1 MLNKMKKSIAFF
13 LKGGIILINNRKGR
27 LPMKI
32 QRIAL
37 DGFKNLNNVN
47 IAFSKITSLVALN
60 NFGKSNVLSGIDF
73 GIDFM
78 KYNEEQRQNLMSLD
92 NVMPINNA
100 SLDKDFRYEIEMTT
114 IIEAVKYRIIY
125 GFTFGWLRTREDEA
139 NIKNEYLK
147 VKVDEKGKKYNQL
160 INRQG
165 QEAFYKSSETGR
177 CTTPTMIGNV
187 ELVVNKLKAFDQ
199 LYYIEIIRKLND
211 LKLYMEN
218 NLDPKEF
225 YMPNPIISKG
235 SEYYID
241 SHSLP
246 RVIAKLKQINSGKFD
261 LLLDAYKSLF
271 PDIEDVIVRE
281 IQVSSEGAIVVPDD
295 VPFIVSDSI
304 YLLFVRYKNL
314 CRLIDFEAMSD
325 GAKRVFMILTKI
337 IMASLEERNISLI
350 AIEEPENSIHPS
362 LFRTYL
368 QIISDLL
375 DDCKVIITS
384 HSPYIISFMDLDSI
398 YVGVHRDGGM
408 VEFHGF
414 RKNKEKMLED
424 DADSLDMG
432 MGDYIFSMLADNESE
447 IEGYL
452 ECDAVE

>member
-1 MLNKMKKSIAFF
+1 
-13 LKGGIILINNRKGR
+13 
-27 LPMKI
+27 MKI

-47 IAFSKITSLVALN
+47 IVFSKITSLVALN
-60 NFGKSNVLSGIDF
+60 NFGKSNVLAGIDF
-73 GIDFM
+73 GINFM
-78 KYNEEQRQNLMSLD
+78 KCNEERRQVLMRAE
-92 NVMPINNA
+92 NVMPINKA
-100 SLDKDFRYEIEMTT
+100 SLNKDFRYEIEMTT
-114 IIEAVKYRIIY
+114 MAGSVKYRIIY
-125 GFTFGWLRTREDEA
+125 GFTFGWMRIKEDEA
-139 NIKNEYLK
+139 YVKNEYLK
-147 VKVDEKGKKYNQL
+147 VKVDEKGRKYNQL

-165 QEAFYKSSETGR
+165 QKAFYKSSETGR
-177 CTTPTMIGNV
+177 CATSTQIGIA

-199 LYYIEIIRKLND
+199 LYYIEIIKRLND

-225 YMPNPIISKG
+225 YMPNPIISKR
-235 SEYYID
+235 SSAYFID
-241 SHSLP
+241 SRSLP
-246 RVIAKLKQINSGKFD
+246 RVIAKLKQISTRKFD

-271 PDIEDVIVRE
+271 PNIEDVIVKE
-281 IQVSSEGAIVVPDD
+281 LQISGEGTVVVPDD

-304 YLLFVRYKNL
+304 YLLFVRDKNL

-337 IMASLEERNISLI
+337 IMASLEEKNISLI

-384 HSPYIISFMDLDSI
+384 HSPYIINFMDLDSI
-398 YVGVHRDGGM
+398 YVGIQREGGM
-408 VEFHGF
+408 AEFHGF
-414 RKNKEKMLED
+414 KKSKEKMLEN

-432 MGDYIFSMLADNESE
+432 MGDYIFSMLSDNESE
-447 IEGYL
+447 IEEYL
-452 ECDAVE
+452 ECES

>member
-1 MLNKMKKSIAFF
+1 
-13 LKGGIILINNRKGR
+13 
-27 LPMKI
+27 MKI

-37 DGFKNLNNVN
+37 DGFKNLSNVN

-60 NFGKSNVLSGIDF
+60 NFGKSNVLAGIDF

-78 KYNEEQRQNLMSLD
+78 KCNEEQRHGLMRSD
-92 NVMPINNA
+92 NVMPINKS
-100 SLDKDFRYEIEMTT
+100 SLNKDFCYEIEMTT
-114 IIEAVKYRIIY
+114 TIDSVKYRIIY
-125 GFTFGWLRTREDEA
+125 GFSFGWLRTREDEA
-139 NIKNEYLK
+139 DIKSEYLK
-147 VKVDEKGKKYNQL
+147 VKIDEKGRKYNQL

-177 CTTPTMIGNV
+177 CAASTQIGNA

-199 LYYIEIIRKLND
+199 LYYIEIIRRLND

-235 SEYYID
+235 GSEYYID
-241 SHSLP
+241 SRSLP

-271 PDIEDVIVRE
+271 PDIEDVIVKE
-281 IQVSSEGAIVVPDD
+281 IQISSEGAIVVPDD

-304 YLLFVRYKNL
+304 YLLFVRDKNL

-362 LFRTYL
+362 LFQTYL

-398 YVGVHRDGGM
+398 YVGIHQEDGIA
-408 VEFHGF
+408 EFHRF
-414 RKNKEKMLED
+414 KKSKEKMLED

-432 MGDYIFSMLADNESE
+432 MGDYIFSMLSDNESE

-452 ECDAVE
+452 ECEAVE

>member
-1 MLNKMKKSIAFF
+1 M
-13 LKGGIILINNRKGR
+13 INNRKGA

-37 DGFKNLNNVN
+37 DGFKNLSNVS
-47 IAFSKITSLVALN
+47 ITFSRITSLVALN

-78 KYNEEQRQNLMSLD
+78 KCNEERRKSLMGADSI
-92 NVMPINNA
+92 MPINRA
-100 SLDKDFRYEIEMTT
+100 SMDKDFRYEIEMTT
-114 IIEAVKYRIIY
+114 TVNCVKYRIVY
-125 GFTFGWLRTREDEA
+125 GFVFGWLRTEEDEA
-139 NIKNEYLK
+139 EIKNEYLK
-147 VKVDEKGKKYNQL
+147 IKIDEKGKKYNQF
-160 INRQG
+160 ISRQG
-165 QEAFYKSSETGR
+165 KEAFYKSSETGR
-177 CTTPTMIGNV
+177 CATPTQIGNT
-187 ELVVNKLKAFDQ
+187 ELVVNKLKAFDH
-199 LYYIEIIRKLND
+199 LYYIEIIKKLND
-211 LKLYMEN
+211 LKLYIEN

-235 SEYYID
+235 SSEYFID
-241 SHSLP
+241 SHNLP
-246 RVIAKLKQINSGKFD
+246 RVIAKLKQINPEKFD

-281 IQVSSEGAIVVPDD
+281 LRISGEGNVVMPDD

-304 YLLFVRYKNL
+304 YLLYVRDKNL

-362 LFRTYL
+362 LFCTYL

-375 DDCKVIITS
+375 DECKVIITS
-384 HSPYIISFMDLDSI
+384 HSPYIINFMDLDSI
-398 YVGVHRDGGM
+398 YVGIPRKGGIA
-408 VEFHGF
+408 EFHGF
-414 RKNKEKMLED
+414 KNSREKMLET
-424 DADSLDMG
+424 DADSLDMS
-432 MGDYIFSMLADNESE
+432 MGDYIFSMLSDDESE
-447 IEGYL
+447 MERYL
-452 ECDAVE
+452 ECDAVG

>member
-1 MLNKMKKSIAFF
+1 MATQKKSEFIDVSAIVREYVSKWYWFAISVVVCVA
-13 LKGGIILINNRKGR
+13 LGWLATKVIKPKYAVNANVLISQDEKGGMASLGSIGDLFGSKASVDDEIFVISSHSVYRDVVKDLATN
-27 LPMKI
+27 KI
-32 QRIAL
+32 HKVKM
-37 DGFKNLNNVN
+37 GFLNNVFAYPEFPVDV
-47 IAFSKITSLVALN
+47 IAAP
-60 NFGKSNVLSGIDF
+60 GI
-73 GIDFM
+73 IDTL
-78 KYNEEQRQNLMSLD
+78 R
-92 NVMPINNA
+92 
-100 SLDKDFRYEIEMTT
+100 TT
-114 IIEAVKYRIIY
+114 IV
-125 GFTFGWLRTREDEA
+125 F
-139 NIKNEYLK
+139 K
-147 VKVDEKGKKYNQL
+147 VKIDEKGKKYNQL

-165 QEAFYKSSETGR
+165 REAFYKSSETGR
-177 CTTPTMIGNV
+177 CATPTQIGNV

-199 LYYIEIIRKLND
+199 LYYIEIIKRLND

-218 NLDPKEF
+218 NIDPKEF

-235 SEYYID
+235 SSEYFID
-241 SHSLP
+241 SRSLP
-246 RVIAKLKQINSGKFD
+246 RVIAKLKQINPGKFD

-271 PDIEDVIVRE
+271 PDIEDVIVKE
-281 IQVSSEGAIVVPDD
+281 IQISSEGTIVVPDD
-295 VPFIVSDSI
+295 IPFIVSDSI
-304 YLLFVRYKNL
+304 YLLFVRDKNL

-384 HSPYIISFMDLDSI
+384 HSPYIISFMDLGSI
-398 YVGVHRDGGM
+398 YVGIHRDGGM
-408 VEFHGF
+408 AEFHGF
-414 RKNKEKMLED
+414 KKNKEKTLED

>member
-1 MLNKMKKSIAFF
+1 M
-13 LKGGIILINNRKGR
+13 INNRKDR

-37 DGFKNLNNVN
+37 DGFKNLSNVN

-73 GIDFM
+73 GINFM
-78 KYNEEQRQNLMSLD
+78 KYNEEQRQSLMRSD
-92 NVMPINNA
+92 NAMPINKA

-114 IIEAVKYRIIY
+114 IIRTVKYRIIY
-125 GFTFGWLRTREDEA
+125 GFTFGWLRIKEDEA
-139 NIKNEYLK
+139 SIKNEYLK
-147 VKVDEKGKKYNQL
+147 VKIDEKGKKYNQL

-165 QEAFYKSSETGR
+165 QEAVYKSSETGR
-177 CTTPTMIGNV
+177 CATHTQIGNM

-199 LYYIEIIRKLND
+199 LYYIEIIKRLND

-235 SEYYID
+235 SSEYFID
-241 SHSLP
+241 SRSLP
-246 RVIAKLKQINSGKFD
+246 RVIAKLKQINPGKFD

-271 PDIEDVIVRE
+271 PDIEDVIVKE
-281 IQVSSEGAIVVPDD
+281 IQISSEGAIVVPDD

-304 YLLFVRYKNL
+304 YLLFVRDKNL

-375 DDCKVIITS
+375 EDCKVIITS
-384 HSPYIISFMDLDSI
+384 HSPYIISFMDLESI
-398 YVGVHRDGGM
+398 YVGINRDGGM
-408 VEFHGF
+408 VKFHGF
-414 RKNKEKMLED
+414 KKNKEKMLED
-424 DADSLDMG
+424 DADSFDMG
-432 MGDYIFSMLADNESE
+432 MGDYIFSMLADNESR
-447 IEGYL
+447 IEEYL
-452 ECDAVE
+452 ECDAFE

>member
-1 MLNKMKKSIAFF
+1 MID
-13 LKGGIILINNRKGR
+13 NRKGR
-27 LPMKI
+27 IPMKI

-37 DGFKNLNNVN
+37 DGFKNLSNVN
-47 IAFSKITSLVALN
+47 ITFSKITSLVALN

-73 GIDFM
+73 GTDFM
-78 KYNEEQRQNLMSLD
+78 KYNEEQRQNLMKSD
-92 NVMPINNA
+92 NVMPINRA

-114 IIEAVKYRIIY
+114 IIGATKYRIIY
-125 GFTFGWLRTREDEA
+125 GFTFGWLRTKEDEA
-139 NIKNEYLK
+139 SIKNEYLK
-147 VKVDEKGKKYNQL
+147 VKIDEKGKKYNQL
-160 INRQG
+160 INRQE

-177 CTTPTMIGNV
+177 CATPTQIGNV

-199 LYYIEIIRKLND
+199 LYYIEIIKRLND

-235 SEYYID
+235 SSEYFID
-241 SHSLP
+241 SRSLP
-246 RVIAKLKQINSGKFD
+246 RVIAKLKQINPGKFD

-271 PDIEDVIVRE
+271 PDIEDVIVKE
-281 IQVSSEGAIVVPDD
+281 IQISSEGTIVVPDD

-304 YLLFVRYKNL
+304 YLLFVRDKNL

-384 HSPYIISFMDLDSI
+384 HSPYIISFMNLGCI
-398 YVGVHRDGGM
+398 YVGIHRDGGM
-408 VEFHGF
+408 AEFHGF
-414 RKNKEKMLED
+414 KKNKEKMLED

>member
-1 MLNKMKKSIAFF
+1 M
-13 LKGGIILINNRKGR
+13 INNRKDR

-37 DGFKNLNNVN
+37 DGFKNLSNVN

-73 GIDFM
+73 GINFM
-78 KYNEEQRQNLMSLD
+78 KYNEEQRQSLMRSD
-92 NVMPINNA
+92 NAMPINKA

-114 IIEAVKYRIIY
+114 IIRTVKYRIIY
-125 GFTFGWLRTREDEA
+125 GFTFGWLRIKEDEA
-139 NIKNEYLK
+139 SIKNEYLK
-147 VKVDEKGKKYNQL
+147 VKIDEKGKKYNQL

-165 QEAFYKSSETGR
+165 QEAVYKSSETGR
-177 CTTPTMIGNV
+177 CATHTQIGNM

-199 LYYIEIIRKLND
+199 LYYIEIIKRLND

-235 SEYYID
+235 SSEYFID
-241 SHSLP
+241 SRSLP
-246 RVIAKLKQINSGKFD
+246 RVIAKLKQINPGKFD

-271 PDIEDVIVRE
+271 PDIEDVIVKE
-281 IQVSSEGAIVVPDD
+281 IQISSEGAIVVPDD

-304 YLLFVRYKNL
+304 YLLFVRDKNL

-375 DDCKVIITS
+375 EDCKVIITS
-384 HSPYIISFMDLDSI
+384 HSPYIISFMDLESI
-398 YVGVHRDGGM
+398 YVGINRDGGM
-408 VEFHGF
+408 VKFHGF
-414 RKNKEKMLED
+414 KKNKEKMLED
-424 DADSLDMG
+424 DADSFDMG
-432 MGDYIFSMLADNESE
+432 MGDYIFSMLTDNESR
-447 IEGYL
+447 IEEYL
-452 ECDAVE
+452 ECDAFE

>member
-1 MLNKMKKSIAFF
+1 M
-13 LKGGIILINNRKGR
+13 INNRKDR

-37 DGFKNLNNVN
+37 DGFKNLSNVN

-73 GIDFM
+73 GINFM
-78 KYNEEQRQNLMSLD
+78 KYNEEQRQSLMRSD
-92 NVMPINNA
+92 NAMPINKA

-114 IIEAVKYRIIY
+114 IIRTVKYRIIY
-125 GFTFGWLRTREDEA
+125 GFTFGWLRIKEDEA
-139 NIKNEYLK
+139 SIKNEYLK
-147 VKVDEKGKKYNQL
+147 VKIDEKGKKYNQL

-165 QEAFYKSSETGR
+165 QEAVYKSSETGR
-177 CTTPTMIGNV
+177 CATHTQIGNM

-199 LYYIEIIRKLND
+199 LYYIEIIKRLND

-235 SEYYID
+235 SSEYFID
-241 SHSLP
+241 SRSLP
-246 RVIAKLKQINSGKFD
+246 RVIAKLKQTNPGKFD

-271 PDIEDVIVRE
+271 PDIEDVIVKE
-281 IQVSSEGAIVVPDD
+281 IQISSEGAIVVPDD

-304 YLLFVRYKNL
+304 YLLFVRDKNL

-375 DDCKVIITS
+375 EDCKVIITS
-384 HSPYIISFMDLDSI
+384 HSPYIISFMDLESI
-398 YVGVHRDGGM
+398 YVGINRDGGM
-408 VEFHGF
+408 VKFHGF
-414 RKNKEKMLED
+414 KKNKEKMLED
-424 DADSLDMG
+424 DADSFDMG
-432 MGDYIFSMLADNESE
+432 MGDYIFSMLADNESR
-447 IEGYL
+447 IEEYL
-452 ECDAVE
+452 ECDAFE

>member
-1 MLNKMKKSIAFF
+1 
-13 LKGGIILINNRKGR
+13 
-27 LPMKI
+27 MKI

-37 DGFKNLNNVN
+37 DGFKNLSNVN

-60 NFGKSNVLSGIDF
+60 NFGKSNVLCGIDF

-78 KYNEEQRQNLMSLD
+78 KANEDQRQSLMRSD
-92 NVMPINNA
+92 NVMPINKA

-114 IIEAVKYRIIY
+114 TIDFVKYRIIY
-125 GFTFGWLRTREDEA
+125 GFTLGWLRAKEDEA
-139 NIKNEYLK
+139 KIKNEYLK
-147 VKVDEKGKKYNQL
+147 VKIDEKGRKYNQI

-177 CTTPTMIGNV
+177 CATSTQIGNL

-199 LYYIEIIRKLND
+199 LYYIEIIRRLND

-225 YMPNPIISKG
+225 YMPNPIISKRG
-235 SEYYID
+235 MEYYID
-241 SHSLP
+241 SRSLP
-246 RVIAKLKQINSGKFD
+246 RVIAKLKQINPGKFD

-271 PDIEDVIVRE
+271 PDIEDVIVKE
-281 IQVSSEGAIVVPDD
+281 LQISSEGAVVVPDD

-304 YLLFVRYKNL
+304 YLLFVRDKNL

-398 YVGVHRDGGM
+398 YVGIHQEGGLA
-408 VEFHGF
+408 EFHGF
-414 RKNKEKMLED
+414 KKSKEKMLED

-432 MGDYIFSMLADNESE
+432 MGDYIFSMLANSESE
-447 IEGYL
+447 INEYL
-452 ECDAVE
+452 ECGSVE

>member
-1 MLNKMKKSIAFF
+1 
-13 LKGGIILINNRKGR
+13 
-27 LPMKI
+27 MKI

-37 DGFKNLNNVN
+37 DGFKNLSNVN

-73 GIDFM
+73 GINFM
-78 KYNEEQRQNLMSLD
+78 KYNEEQRQSLMRSD
-92 NVMPINNA
+92 NAMPINKA

-114 IIEAVKYRIIY
+114 IIRTVKYRIIY
-125 GFTFGWLRTREDEA
+125 GFTFGWLRIKEDEA
-139 NIKNEYLK
+139 SIKNEYLK
-147 VKVDEKGKKYNQL
+147 VKIDEKGKKYNQL

-165 QEAFYKSSETGR
+165 QEAVYKSSETGR
-177 CTTPTMIGNV
+177 CATHTQIGNM

-199 LYYIEIIRKLND
+199 LYYIEIIKRLND

-235 SEYYID
+235 SSEYFID
-241 SHSLP
+241 SRSLP
-246 RVIAKLKQINSGKFD
+246 RVIAKLKQINPGKFD

-271 PDIEDVIVRE
+271 PDIEDVIVKE
-281 IQVSSEGAIVVPDD
+281 IQISSEGAIVVPDD

-304 YLLFVRYKNL
+304 YLLFVRDKNL

-375 DDCKVIITS
+375 EDCKVIITS
-384 HSPYIISFMDLDSI
+384 HSPYIISFMDLESI
-398 YVGVHRDGGM
+398 YVGINRDGGM
-408 VEFHGF
+408 VKFHGF
-414 RKNKEKMLED
+414 KKNKEKMLED
-424 DADSLDMG
+424 DADSFDMG
-432 MGDYIFSMLADNESE
+432 MGDYIFSMLTDNESR
-447 IEGYL
+447 IEEYL
-452 ECDAVE
+452 ECDAFE

>member
-1 MLNKMKKSIAFF
+1 M
-13 LKGGIILINNRKGR
+13 INNRKDR

-37 DGFKNLNNVN
+37 DGFKNLSNVN

-78 KYNEEQRQNLMSLD
+78 KCNEEQRQNLMRSD
-92 NVMPINNA
+92 NAMPINKA

-114 IIEAVKYRIIY
+114 IIRTVKYRIIY
-125 GFTFGWLRTREDEA
+125 GFTFGWLRIKEDEA
-139 NIKNEYLK
+139 SIKNEYLK
-147 VKVDEKGKKYNQL
+147 VKIDEKGKKYNQL

-165 QEAFYKSSETGR
+165 QEAVYKSSETGR
-177 CTTPTMIGNV
+177 CATHTQIGNM

-199 LYYIEIIRKLND
+199 LYYIEIIKRLND

-235 SEYYID
+235 SSEYFID
-241 SHSLP
+241 SRSLP
-246 RVIAKLKQINSGKFD
+246 RVIAKLKQTNPGKFD

-271 PDIEDVIVRE
+271 PDIEDVIVKE
-281 IQVSSEGAIVVPDD
+281 IQISSEGAIVVPDD

-304 YLLFVRYKNL
+304 YLLFVRDKNL

-375 DDCKVIITS
+375 EDCKVIITS
-384 HSPYIISFMDLDSI
+384 HSPYIISFMDLESI
-398 YVGVHRDGGM
+398 YVGINRDGGM
-408 VEFHGF
+408 VKFHGF
-414 RKNKEKMLED
+414 KKNKEKMLED
-424 DADSLDMG
+424 DADSFDMG
-432 MGDYIFSMLADNESE
+432 MGDYIFSMLADNESR
-447 IEGYL
+447 IEEYL
-452 ECDAVE
+452 ECDAFE

>member
-1 MLNKMKKSIAFF
+1 MINK
-13 LKGGIILINNRKGR
+13 RKGK

-37 DGFKNLNNVN
+37 DGFKNLSNVN

-60 NFGKSNVLSGIDF
+60 NFGKSNVLCGIDF

-78 KYNEEQRQNLMSLD
+78 KANEEQRQSLMRSD
-92 NVMPINNA
+92 NVMPINKA

-114 IIEAVKYRIIY
+114 TIDFIKYRIIY
-125 GFTFGWLRTREDEA
+125 GFTFGWLRAKEDEA

-147 VKVDEKGKKYNQL
+147 VKIDEKGRKYNQI

-177 CTTPTMIGNV
+177 CATSTQIGNL

-199 LYYIEIIRKLND
+199 LYYIEIIRRLND

-225 YMPNPIISKG
+225 YMPNPIISKRG
-235 SEYYID
+235 MEYYID
-241 SHSLP
+241 SRSLP
-246 RVIAKLKQINSGKFD
+246 RVIAKLKQINPGKFD

-271 PDIEDVIVRE
+271 PDIEDVIVKE
-281 IQVSSEGAIVVPDD
+281 LQISSEGTVVVPDD

-304 YLLFVRYKNL
+304 YLLFVRDKNL

-398 YVGVHRDGGM
+398 YVGIHREGGM
-408 VEFHGF
+408 AEFHGF
-414 RKNKEKMLED
+414 KKSKEKMLED
-424 DADSLDMG
+424 DADALDMG
-432 MGDYIFSMLADNESE
+432 MGDYIFSMLADSESE
-447 IEGYL
+447 IDEYL

>member
-1 MLNKMKKSIAFF
+1 
-13 LKGGIILINNRKGR
+13 
-27 LPMKI
+27 MKI

-37 DGFKNLNNVN
+37 DGFKNLSNIN
-47 IAFSKITSLVALN
+47 IAFSKIISLVALN

-78 KYNEEQRQNLMSLD
+78 KYNEEQRKTVMGSD
-92 NVMPINNA
+92 SVMPLGKA

-114 IIEAVKYRIIY
+114 MVDSVKYRIIY
-125 GFTFGWLRTREDEA
+125 GFAFGWLRTKKDEA
-139 NIKNEYLK
+139 GIKNEYLK

-160 INRQG
+160 INRQE
-165 QEAFYKSSETGR
+165 QEAFYRSSETGR
-177 CTTPTMIGNV
+177 CATPTRIGNL
-187 ELVVNKLKAFDQ
+187 ELVVNKLKAFDH
-199 LYYIEIIRKLND
+199 LYYIEIIKRLND

-235 SEYYID
+235 SSEYFID
-241 SHSLP
+241 SRSLP
-246 RVIAKLKQINSGKFD
+246 RVIAKLKQINPGKFD

-271 PDIEDVIVRE
+271 PDIEDVIVKE
-281 IQVSSEGAIVVPDD
+281 IQISSEGTVVIPDD
-295 VPFIVSDSI
+295 VPFVVSDSI
-304 YLLFVRYKNL
+304 YLLFVRDKNL

-375 DDCKVIITS
+375 EDCKVIITS
-384 HSPYIISFMDLDSI
+384 HSPYIISFMDLESI
-398 YVGVHRDGGM
+398 YVGINRDGGM
-408 VEFHGF
+408 VKFHGF
-414 RKNKEKMLED
+414 KKNKEKMLED
-424 DADSLDMG
+424 DADSFDMG

-447 IEGYL
+447 IEEYL
-452 ECDAVE
+452 ECDTIE

>member
-1 MLNKMKKSIAFF
+1 
-13 LKGGIILINNRKGR
+13 
-27 LPMKI
+27 MKI

-37 DGFKNLNNVN
+37 DGFKNLSNVN

-73 GIDFM
+73 GINFM
-78 KYNEEQRQNLMSLD
+78 KYNEEQRQSLMRSD
-92 NVMPINNA
+92 NAMPINKA

-114 IIEAVKYRIIY
+114 IIRTVKYRIIY
-125 GFTFGWLRTREDEA
+125 GFTFGWLRIKEDEA
-139 NIKNEYLK
+139 SIKNEYLK
-147 VKVDEKGKKYNQL
+147 VKIDEKGKKYNQL

-165 QEAFYKSSETGR
+165 QEAVYKSSETGR
-177 CTTPTMIGNV
+177 CATHTQIGNM

-199 LYYIEIIRKLND
+199 LYYIEIIKRLND

-235 SEYYID
+235 SSEYFID
-241 SHSLP
+241 SRSLP
-246 RVIAKLKQINSGKFD
+246 RVIAKLKQTNPGKFD

-271 PDIEDVIVRE
+271 PDIEDVIVKE
-281 IQVSSEGAIVVPDD
+281 IQISSEGAIVVPDD

-304 YLLFVRYKNL
+304 YLLFVRDKNL

-375 DDCKVIITS
+375 EDCKVIITS
-384 HSPYIISFMDLDSI
+384 HSPYIISFMDLESI
-398 YVGVHRDGGM
+398 YVGINRDGGM
-408 VEFHGF
+408 VKFHGF
-414 RKNKEKMLED
+414 KKNKEKMLED
-424 DADSLDMG
+424 DADSFDMG
-432 MGDYIFSMLADNESE
+432 MGDYIFSMLADNESR
-447 IEGYL
+447 IEEYL
-452 ECDAVE
+452 ECDAFE

>member
-1 MLNKMKKSIAFF
+1 
-13 LKGGIILINNRKGR
+13 
-27 LPMKI
+27 MKI

-37 DGFKNLNNVN
+37 DGFRNLSNIN

-78 KYNEEQRQNLMSLD
+78 KYNEEQRKTVMGSD
-92 NVMPINNA
+92 SVMPLGKA

-114 IIEAVKYRIIY
+114 IIRTVKYRIIY
-125 GFTFGWLRTREDEA
+125 GFAFGWLRTKKDEA
-139 NIKNEYLK
+139 GIKNEYLK

-160 INRQG
+160 INRQE
-165 QEAFYKSSETGR
+165 QEAFYRSSETGR
-177 CTTPTMIGNV
+177 CATPTRIGNL
-187 ELVVNKLKAFDQ
+187 ELVVNKLKAFDH
-199 LYYIEIIRKLND
+199 LYYIEIIKRLND

-235 SEYYID
+235 SSEYFID
-241 SHSLP
+241 SRSLP
-246 RVIAKLKQINSGKFD
+246 RVIAKLKQINPGKFD

-271 PDIEDVIVRE
+271 PDIEDVIVKE
-281 IQVSSEGAIVVPDD
+281 IQISSEGAIVVPDD

-304 YLLFVRYKNL
+304 YLLFVRDKNL

-375 DDCKVIITS
+375 EDCKVIITS
-384 HSPYIISFMDLDSI
+384 HSPYIISFMDLESI
-398 YVGVHRDGGM
+398 YVGINRDGGM
-408 VEFHGF
+408 VKFHGF
-414 RKNKEKMLED
+414 KKNKEKMLED
-424 DADSLDMG
+424 DADSFDMG
-432 MGDYIFSMLADNESE
+432 MGDYIFSMLADNESR
-447 IEGYL
+447 IEEYL
-452 ECDAVE
+452 ECDAFE

>member
-1 MLNKMKKSIAFF
+1 MKKSIAFF

>member
-1 MLNKMKKSIAFF
+1 
-13 LKGGIILINNRKGR
+13 
-27 LPMKI
+27 MKI

-37 DGFKNLNNVN
+37 DGFKNLSNVN

-73 GIDFM
+73 GINFM
-78 KYNEEQRQNLMSLD
+78 KYNEEQRQSLMRSD
-92 NVMPINNA
+92 NAMPINKA

-114 IIEAVKYRIIY
+114 IIRTVKYRIIY
-125 GFTFGWLRTREDEA
+125 GFTFGWLRIKEDEA
-139 NIKNEYLK
+139 SIKNEYLK
-147 VKVDEKGKKYNQL
+147 VKIDEKGKKYNQL

-165 QEAFYKSSETGR
+165 QEAVYKSSETGR
-177 CTTPTMIGNV
+177 CATHTQIGNM

-199 LYYIEIIRKLND
+199 LYYIEIIKRLND

-235 SEYYID
+235 SSEYFID
-241 SHSLP
+241 SRSLP
-246 RVIAKLKQINSGKFD
+246 RVIAKLKQINPGKFD

-271 PDIEDVIVRE
+271 PDIEDVIVKE
-281 IQVSSEGAIVVPDD
+281 IQISSEGAIVVPDD

-304 YLLFVRYKNL
+304 YLLFVRDKNL

-375 DDCKVIITS
+375 EDCKVIITS
-384 HSPYIISFMDLDSI
+384 HSPYIISFMDLESI
-398 YVGVHRDGGM
+398 YVGINRDGGM
-408 VEFHGF
+408 VKFHGF
-414 RKNKEKMLED
+414 KKNKEKMLED
-424 DADSLDMG
+424 DADSFDMG
-432 MGDYIFSMLADNESE
+432 MGDYIFSMLADNESR
-447 IEGYL
+447 IEEYL
-452 ECDAVE
+452 ECDAFE

>member
-1 MLNKMKKSIAFF
+1 
-13 LKGGIILINNRKGR
+13 
-27 LPMKI
+27 
-32 QRIAL
+32 
-37 DGFKNLNNVN
+37 
-47 IAFSKITSLVALN
+47 
-60 NFGKSNVLSGIDF
+60 
-73 GIDFM
+73 M
-78 KYNEEQRQNLMSLD
+78 KYNEEQRQSLMRSD
-92 NVMPINNA
+92 NAMPINKA

-114 IIEAVKYRIIY
+114 IIRTVKYRIIY
-125 GFTFGWLRTREDEA
+125 GFTFGWLRIKEDEA
-139 NIKNEYLK
+139 SIKNEYLK
-147 VKVDEKGKKYNQL
+147 VKIDEKGKKYNQL

-165 QEAFYKSSETGR
+165 QEAVYKSSETGR
-177 CTTPTMIGNV
+177 CATHTQIGNM

-199 LYYIEIIRKLND
+199 LYYIEIIKRLND

-235 SEYYID
+235 SSEYFID
-241 SHSLP
+241 SRSLP
-246 RVIAKLKQINSGKFD
+246 RVIAKLKQINPGKFD

-271 PDIEDVIVRE
+271 PDIEDVIVKE
-281 IQVSSEGAIVVPDD
+281 IQISSEGAIVVPDD

-304 YLLFVRYKNL
+304 YLLFVRDKNL

-375 DDCKVIITS
+375 EDCKVIITS
-384 HSPYIISFMDLDSI
+384 HSPYIISFMDLESI
-398 YVGVHRDGGM
+398 YVGINRDGGM
-408 VEFHGF
+408 VKFHGF
-414 RKNKEKMLED
+414 KKNKEKMLED
-424 DADSLDMG
+424 DADSFDMG
-432 MGDYIFSMLADNESE
+432 MGDYIFSMLADNESR
-447 IEGYL
+447 IEEYL
-452 ECDAVE
+452 ECDTIE

>member
-1 MLNKMKKSIAFF
+1 
-13 LKGGIILINNRKGR
+13 
-27 LPMKI
+27 MKI

-37 DGFKNLNNVN
+37 DGFRNLSNIN

-78 KYNEEQRQNLMSLD
+78 KYNEEQRKTVMGSD
-92 NVMPINNA
+92 SVMPLGKA

-114 IIEAVKYRIIY
+114 MVDSVKYRIIY
-125 GFTFGWLRTREDEA
+125 GFAFGWLRTKKDEA
-139 NIKNEYLK
+139 GIKNEYLR

-160 INRQG
+160 INRQE
-165 QEAFYKSSETGR
+165 QEAFYRSSETGR
-177 CTTPTMIGNV
+177 CATPTRIGNL
-187 ELVVNKLKAFDQ
+187 ELVVNKLKAFDH
-199 LYYIEIIRKLND
+199 LYYIEIIKRLND
-211 LKLYMEN
+211 LKLYVEN
-218 NLDPKEF
+218 SLDPKEF
-225 YMPNPIISKG
+225 YMPKFIISKRNP
-235 SEYYID
+235 EYFID
-241 SHSLP
+241 SRSLP
-246 RVIAKLKQINSGKFD
+246 RVIAKLKQINPGKFE

-271 PDIEDVIVRE
+271 PDIEDVIVKE
-281 IQVSSEGAIVVPDD
+281 IQISSEGTVVIPDD
-295 VPFIVSDSI
+295 VPFVVSDSV
-304 YLLFVRYKNL
+304 YLLFVRDKNL

-368 QIISDLL
+368 QIIADLL

-384 HSPYIISFMDLDSI
+384 HSPYIISFMNLDSI
-398 YVGVHRDGGM
+398 YVGIHREDGM
-408 VEFHGF
+408 AEFHGF
-414 RKNKEKMLED
+414 KRSKEKTLEN

-447 IEGYL
+447 IEEYL
-452 ECDAVE
+452 ECDTIE

>member
-1 MLNKMKKSIAFF
+1 M
-13 LKGGIILINNRKGR
+13 KGGIILIDNRKGR
-27 LPMKI
+27 IPMKI

-37 DGFKNLNNVN
+37 DGFKNLSNVN

-60 NFGKSNVLSGIDF
+60 NFGKSNVLCGIDF

-78 KYNEEQRQNLMSLD
+78 KANEEQRQSLMRSD
-92 NVMPINNA
+92 NVMPINKA

-114 IIEAVKYRIIY
+114 TIDFIKYRIIY
-125 GFTFGWLRTREDEA
+125 GFTLGWLRSKEDEA

-147 VKVDEKGKKYNQL
+147 VKIDEKGRKYNQI

-177 CTTPTMIGNV
+177 CATSTQIGNL

-199 LYYIEIIRKLND
+199 LYYIEIIRRLND

-225 YMPNPIISKG
+225 YMPNPIISKRG
-235 SEYYID
+235 MEYYID
-241 SHSLP
+241 SRSLP
-246 RVIAKLKQINSGKFD
+246 RVIAKLKQINPGKFD

-271 PDIEDVIVRE
+271 PDIEDVIVKE
-281 IQVSSEGAIVVPDD
+281 LQISGEGTVVVPDD

-304 YLLFVRYKNL
+304 YLLFVRDKNL

-398 YVGVHRDGGM
+398 YVGIHREGGM
-408 VEFHGF
+408 AEFHGF
-414 RKNKEKMLED
+414 KKSKEKMLED

-432 MGDYIFSMLADNESE
+432 MGDYIFSMLADSESE
-447 IEGYL
+447 IDEYL
-452 ECDAVE
+452 ECGAVE